1 MPDLKSNMKPLILPL
16 TRTCTT
22 TIAAIGVVIIMT
34 MPLPVLSADKAA
46 ADDSVTDLEDVSV
59 IGSKAGRNLQDSYSS
74 IGVIT
79 GTVIEDQ
86 RIQDVREALNRQANV
101 YVAPSNNG
109 NNGISIRGINSEGI
123 SQTGTNLRP
132 LMTMTIDGA
141 VQSTEGIR
149 RGARGT
155 WDVQQIE
162 VLRGP
167 QTTTPGRSALAG
179 AISIETRDPTPY
191 WEFAARIGADT
202 LDYVLPAAMISGP
215 ITDELS
221 FRLTAESID
230 GRKDISYT
238 EPSNEFL
245 ADDEYT
251 NVRGKLLY
259 KPAGLDTLSIKLTV
273 SDTTDSPA
281 VTAVTG
287 TGSFDPFQRIFD
299 GTNTAAENREN
310 DVRFYSAEIAYE
322 INPQLLLK
330 SITAYIETDAKL
342 IGVGGITGN
351 PYNRDE
357 LRVNTEI
364 TQEIRLEFTANK
376 GKLNGVTGLYYG
388 DSRNEIDSLVTLGTG
403 ILQDLLNKTD
413 DKNAAVFGDVRYRFA
428 ESWQFILGA
437 RYVVDTSDTDY
448 NNREDKI
455 LTRTHLKDD
464 ALLPNTGLIYT
475 IDQDSSIGFT
485 VRQGYRSGFV
495 ERGRKIEPETL
506 TSYELAW
513 RNLYLDGSL
522 MFNANVF
529 YNDWRDQQITISLGI
544 ERDQITENA
553 GKSKVIGAEL
563 ETSWEPRAS
572 GFSLGGSIG
581 FLQTELVDYQ
591 SDAIAFDISGNEF
604 PEAPRISGGIW
615 SSYRFAEAWIVTANM
630 NARSSAFATGDLTNQ
645 ETFKV
650 PGYALVNVRGGYERE
665 NWSVLAGINNLLD
678 KEYLTGRDIFGG
690 YYVGDAITYSI
701 ELKTYF

>member
-1 MPDLKSNMKPLILPL
+1 MSLILPL
-16 TRTCTT
+16 TRTGITNAAV
-22 TIAAIGVVIIMT
+22 IAAVIAAAL
-34 MPLPVLSADKAA
+34 PLPVLSADKSTEPT
-46 ADDSVTDLEDVSV
+46 ADNASVTNLKDVHV
-59 IGSKAGRNLQDSYSS
+59 IDSKTGRNLQDTYTS

-86 RIQDVREALNRQANV
+86 RIQDIREALNRQANV

-123 SQTGTNLRP
+123 SQTGSNLRP

-162 VLRGP
+162 VARGP
-167 QTTTPGRSALAG
+167 QSTTPGRSALAG
-179 AISIETRDPTPY
+179 AISVETRNPTPH
-191 WEFAARIGADT
+191 WEAAVRLGVGT
-202 LDYVLPAAMISGP
+202 LDYILPAAMVSGP

-221 FRLTAESID
+221 FRLAAESID

-259 KPAGLDTLSIKLTV
+259 KPADLDTLSIKLTI
-273 SDTTDSPA
+273 SDTTDNPA

-287 TGSFDPFQRIFD
+287 SGGFDPFQRIFD
-299 GTNTAAENREN
+299 GANTAAENREN
-310 DVRFYSAEIAYE
+310 DVRFYSAEIAYQ

-330 SITAYIETDAKL
+330 SITAYIETDAVL
-342 IGVGGITGN
+342 TGVGGITGT

-357 LRVNTEI
+357 LRANTDT
-364 TQEIRLEFTANK
+364 TQEIRLEFSTDK
-376 GKLNGVTGLYYG
+376 GKLSGVTGLYYG
-388 DSRNEIDSLVTLGTG
+388 DSSNDIDSLITLGTG
-403 ILQDLLNKTD
+403 VLQDLVNQTD
-413 DKNAAVFGDVRYRFA
+413 SKNVAVFGDARYRFA

-437 RYVVDTSDTDY
+437 RYVVDTTDTDF

-455 LTRTHLKDD
+455 LTSTHLKEST
-464 ALLPNTGLIYT
+464 LLPNTGLIYN
-475 IDQDSSIGFT
+475 IDQDSSIAFT
-485 VRQGYRSGFV
+485 VRQGYRTGFV

-513 RNLYLDGSL
+513 RSLYLDGSL
-522 MFNANVF
+522 MFNTNVF
-529 YNDWRDQQITISLGI
+529 YNDWRDQQVTISLGV
-544 ERDQITENA
+544 ERLQFTENA
-553 GKSKVIGAEL
+553 GKSTVIGAEL

-581 FLQTELVDYQ
+581 LLQTELTDYF
-591 SDAIAFDISGNEF
+591 SELADLDFSGNEF
-604 PEAPRISGGIW
+604 PEAPRMSGGIW

-630 NARSSAFATGDLTNQ
+630 NARGSAFATGDLTNQ
-645 ETFKV
+645 ENFKV

-678 KEYLTGRDIFGG
+678 KDYITGRDIFGG
-690 YYVGDAITYSI
+690 FYVGDKITYSV
-701 ELKTYF
+701 ELKAYF